1 MNTNFFNLS
10 KRKKR
15 DVLYE
20 LLTDSQH
27 EGIISNKELNALN
40 RLVGNSAQAEP
51 LQKRKQEKSTKKT
64 ARRKKALKRKTTYYL
79 TDEVFENLDNA
90 KKEIQA
96 IVPEKLRSKVS
107 KSQIVNK
114 ALSVILKEFEA
125 KGGNSSL
132 VRELVKKN

>member
-114 ALSVILKEFEA
+114 ALSIILKEFEA